1 MNELLLAAL
10 TIAMLMVT
18 TWLISVAIKDASIV
32 DISWGLG
39 FATVATVL
47 WIADDAKSSLD
58 TLLWLMT
65 LLWGLRLCL
74 YLARRNLGHGEDY
87 RYVAMRKRWGPAF
100 PLISFLTVYTLQ
112 GTLMWVVSL
121 PVQLSHRAE
130 GSFGV
135 LAVIGVV
142 LWAVGLYFE
151 VVGDIQ
157 LSRFKA
163 DPANQ
168 GKVLDTGLW
177 RYTRHPNYFG
187 DACVWWGIAIVACS
201 VSVGVWGLI
210 GAAVMNVLLL
220 KVSGVALLE
229 RSLVRRKPEYQTYID
244 RTSAFIPRPPK
255 S

>member
-10 TIAMLMVT
+10 TIAILMVA

-47 WIADDAKSSLD
+47 WIADDAKSNLD

-130 GSFGV
+130 GSIGV
-135 LAVIGVV
+135 LAVIGAV
-142 LWAVGLYFE
+142 LWVVGLYFE

-229 RSLVRRKPEYQTYID
+229 RSLVRRKPEYQAYID
-244 RTSAFIPRPPK
+244 HTSAFIPRPPK